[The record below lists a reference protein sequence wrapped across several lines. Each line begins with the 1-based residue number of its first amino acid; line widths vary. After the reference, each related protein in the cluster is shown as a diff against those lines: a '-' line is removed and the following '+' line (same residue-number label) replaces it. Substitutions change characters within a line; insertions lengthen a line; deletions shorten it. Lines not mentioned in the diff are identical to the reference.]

1 MGKRDLILIID
12 DSELIQRL
20 IAARVAELGVD
31 IIEAEDGHTGIDMA
45 EARQPDLILLDIKM
59 PEVCGFEVC
68 AKLKLNPA
76 TVDIPVIFITGLDT
90 SVDKVR
96 AFDLGAVDYVTK
108 PFDPAELK
116 ARVRSALK
124 VKNLMDMLASQ
135 AQLDGLTGLHNR
147 RYFDQRLAQ
156 EIAASQRYNKPV
168 GLVLIDIDMFKQIND
183 QHGHPRGDQVIKR
196 FAELIQTACRETD
209 TPCRYGG
216 DEFAIILPET
226 EKAKAQVLAGR
237 LHEMICTDSE
247 MQSYINAAVTP
258 SIGAACA
265 MPGEEIDA
273 SGLLLKADQAL
284 YQSKEAGRNRVTI
297 AA

>member
-1 MGKRDLILIID
+1 MGKRNRILIID

-31 IIEAEDGHTGIDMA
+31 IIEAEDGYTGIEMA
-45 EARQPDLILLDIKM
+45 EAHQPDLILLDIKM
-59 PEVCGFEVC
+59 PEISGFEVC

-76 TVDIPVIFITGLDT
+76 TVGIPVIFITGLDT

-96 AFDLGAVDYVTK
+96 GFDLGAIDYVTK

-147 RYFDQRLAQ
+147 RYFDQRLGQ
-156 EIAASQRYNKPV
+156 EIAASHRYNKPV
-168 GLVLIDIDMFKQIND
+168 ALVLIDIDMFKEIND
-183 QHGHPRGDQVIKR
+183 QHGHPKGDQVIKR
-196 FAELIQTACRETD
+196 FAEIIQSACRETD

-226 EKAKAQVLAGR
+226 EKAKAQVLADR

-265 MPGEEIDA
+265 MPGEEVDA